1 VLGVG
6 VGGGVAVALGVP
18 ARISRF
24 ACNVTWW
31 ADGKQVA
38 EELHAEE
45 KSCLHVN
52 MIPSGTGFIIPPPVV
67 KHPGYPLM

>member
-1 VLGVG
+1 
-6 VGGGVAVALGVP
+6 VAVALGVP

-45 KSCLHVN
+45 KS
-52 MIPSGTGFIIPPPVV
+52 
-67 KHPGYPLM
+67 